1 MEGLFA
7 CNAGGK
13 LVVRKL
19 AGLVLAAGVLVS
31 VAGCSFNPAPET
43 LQSYAPSDGV
53 GTELVFPKA
62 QRNEAVKF
70 RNFLILTDGTS
81 HVLFGTIINDGS
93 RAEKVTLQLG
103 SNNAESQTVSV
114 AAGQTLV
121 FDANNLSTLN
131 LSGKAGELVDLS
143 VGSANGSNWQ
153 KLSVPV
159 LDGTIDYY
167 KNLLTPA
174 PAATN

>member
-1 MEGLFA
+1 
-7 CNAGGK
+7 

-31 VAGCSFNPAPET
+31 VAGCSFNPAPES

-53 GTELVFPKA
+53 GVDLVFPKA

-70 RNFLILTDGTS
+70 RNFLVLTDGTQ
-81 HVLFGTIINDGS
+81 HVLFGTVLNDGN
-93 RAEKVTLQLG
+93 RPERVTMQLG
-103 SNNAESQTVSV
+103 GNNAESQTF
-114 AAGQTLV
+114 AIEAGQSVV
-121 FDANNLSTLN
+121 FDANNLSTLKFT
-131 LSGKAGELVDLS
+131 GKPGELVDLS

-167 KNLLTPA
+167 QNLLTPS
-174 PAATN
+174 PSATN